1 MYEVYYEDGF
11 SIKESP
17 KTGFDLYFND
27 VFIANGQD
35 YFALKRD
42 ISGQYAWLKDFRNY
56 INDGLGDKAFFVN
69 AHSEISQCVVID
81 TFPENDA
88 LFIEHGGFK
97 RLAKKSEIYPA
108 TKEAS
113 RIVRKLNYL
122 SGKSIEIRNKM
133 LDEICELKSF
143 ADLHTPLV
151 EGSQSKP
158 SAG

>member
-1 MYEVYYEDGF
+1 MQEVYYKDGF

-17 KTGFDLYFND
+17 KNGFDLYFDD

-42 ISGQYAWLKDFRNY
+42 ISGRYAWLKEND
-56 INDGLGDKAFFVN
+56 IIDGLGDKAFFVN
-69 AHSEISQCVVID
+69 AHSEISQCVVIA
-81 TFPENDA
+81 TFPGNDA

-97 RLAKKSEIYPA
+97 RLTKKSEIYPA

-143 ADLHTPLV
+143 ADLYTPLV